1 MGFKLSTYLLFDTSV
16 FGMSLCLPFAENKSR
31 WATPIVHVLHPPI
44 SPSLRT
50 TRPVFCI
57 KCVSVGQRSPLH
69 MQSAHV
75 AWLNWTH
82 TTPRSNKHIKL
93 PSAPHPCQWICTKAW
108 RRERGGERK
117 GSVRHKER
125 AKSHTNRH
133 KYTSWANG
141 KAVTFPTHLQ
151 TWAIWGFVWV
161 GVCVM
166 HDTPSIDMLTLLS
179 WNSWGVL
186 NLRSRIIIIRA
197 RDEAQ
202 HLRHRRYPGISE
214 VISLSSASVSNQ
226 TWASR
231 ETPVLFSLG
240 KLHVRWTHFHQFPF
254 FFSILC
260 SMEQVFHAKLFF
272 DFLTFL
278 VKTFAPV

>member
-1 MGFKLSTYLLFDTSV
+1 MGFKLSTCLLFDTSV

-108 RRERGGERK
+108 RRERGGEKGLRETQGASQILHKQTQVHKLSERK
-117 GSVRHKER
+117 GGHISY
-125 AKSHTNRH
+125 SP
-133 KYTSWANG
+133 AN
-141 KAVTFPTHLQ
+141 VSDMR
-151 TWAIWGFVWV
+151 
-161 GVCVM
+161 VCVSGCVC
-166 HDTPSIDMLTLLS
+166 HAWHSVHRYADSTFLEFVRGL
-179 WNSWGVL
+179 L
-186 NLRSRIIIIRA
+186 NLRSCIIIIRA

-202 HLRHRRYPGISE
+202 HLRHRRYPGICG
-214 VISLSSASVSNQ
+214 VISLSSAPVSNQ

-231 ETPVLFSLG
+231 ETPVIFSLG
-240 KLHVRWTHFHQFPF
+240 ELHVRWTHFHQFSF

-260 SMEQVFHAKLFF
+260 SMEQVFHAKLFL
-272 DFLTFL
+272 DFLAFL